1 MQPTSGV
8 MRRFETVVVEANPV
22 GDLARRAALSA
33 SRGEQKPVAGAI
45 AVKQQIIA
53 TDKAGADVGDA
64 LMNGDDATRASL
76 AGRIRNDRLAA
87 KPARH
92 QSQPSDPE
100 GNRDPACQ

>member
-53 TDKAGADVGDA
+53 TDKARAPTS
-64 LMNGDDATRASL
+64 ATL
-76 AGRIRNDRLAA
+76 
-87 KPARH
+87 
-92 QSQPSDPE
+92 
-100 GNRDPACQ
+100 